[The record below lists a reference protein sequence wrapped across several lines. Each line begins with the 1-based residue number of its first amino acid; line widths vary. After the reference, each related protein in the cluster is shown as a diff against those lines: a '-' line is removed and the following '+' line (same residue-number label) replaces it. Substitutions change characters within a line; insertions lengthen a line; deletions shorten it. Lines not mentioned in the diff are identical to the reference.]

1 MSLFKS
7 PTDSTDLYRFILAI
21 IGREIPQISKQK
33 IYEICVP
40 FYPKTEQVKNL
51 CKSVKSVGDSYPKNK
66 YAIAI
71 AAMTPAKSASKPQA
85 TA

>member
-1 MSLFKS
+1 MLSVKCKIGLAPLFK
-7 PTDSTDLYRFILAI
+7 DY
-21 IGREIPQISKQK
+21 
-33 IYEICVP
+33 
-40 FYPKTEQVKNL
+40 L

>member
-1 MSLFKS
+1 MNSILNHIPNLKHLDSGMFFVMPFK
-7 PTDSTDLYRFILAI
+7 DY
-21 IGREIPQISKQK
+21 
-33 IYEICVP
+33 
-40 FYPKTEQVKNL
+40 L

-71 AAMTPAKSASKPQA
+71 AAMTPAKSASRPQA